1 MRQQFFSGASEND
14 NVSGFRLR
22 IDGWKDLMRKKQAH
36 IAHIIEASR
45 DENFP
50 TLLLGKIPKYSIIFE
65 PEKFIE

>member
-1 MRQQFFSGASEND
+1 MRQQFFLGASENE

-36 IAHIIEASR
+36 IIEASR

-50 TLLLGKIPKYSIIFE
+50 TLLLEKIPKYSIIFE
-65 PEKFIE
+65 PEKLVE